1 MSFHSANNI
10 VLTLHIN
17 IVYSLYIE
25 RKKSIAALKT
35 SGMNEL
41 SNVLLLNLFLILFV
55 NFISFVGFFPLFSR
69 RVNWHSRLFFLHL
82 EKQWM

>member
-25 RKKSIAALKT
+25 RKKSIAALLN
-35 SGMNEL
+35 SFIPL
-41 SNVLLLNLFLILFV
+41 VFNVLLLNLFLILFV
-55 NFISFVGFFPLFSR
+55 NFISFVGFFPSFPD
-69 RVNWHSRLFFLHL
+69 
-82 EKQWM
+82 E

>member
-25 RKKSIAALKT
+25 RKTSIAALKT

-41 SNVLLLNLFLILFV
+41 TNVLLLNLFLILFV
-55 NFISFVGFFPLFSR
+55 NFISFVGFFPSFPD
-69 RVNWHSRLFFLHL
+69 
-82 EKQWM
+82 E

>member
-55 NFISFVGFFPLFSR
+55 NFISFVGFFPSFPD
-69 RVNWHSRLFFLHL
+69 
-82 EKQWM
+82 E

>member
-25 RKKSIAALKT
+25 RKKIIAALKT

-55 NFISFVGFFPLFSR
+55 NFISFVGFFPSFPD
-69 RVNWHSRLFFLHL
+69 
-82 EKQWM
+82 E

>member
-41 SNVLLLNLFLILFV
+41 SNVLLLNLFLILFSLYTL
-55 NFISFVGFFPLFSR
+55 ILYIPCI
-69 RVNWHSRLFFLHL
+69 
-82 EKQWM
+82 